1 VPVRNRAFRLVLGLW
16 LVLCAAG
23 SWGTSIALSVE
34 GHAVPYSLFSLFK
47 GPGESV
53 RLELLGSEVDQIQ
66 LYLDGK
72 AHGDRDGSAWV
83 LNAPEQS
90 GLYTLQLNHA
100 RSNERKRI
108 NLFVGH
114 PADELTEGYLNGYRV
129 GAAPAPNP
137 RYPRR
142 YAKPEYLYEVTEQN
156 IDTRLS
162 PHFTLRQFVC
172 KQKSGYPKYVVLQ
185 PSLLVLL
192 ERLLAEVRSSGIAID
207 TFGVISGYRTPY
219 YNKRI
224 GNVPTSR
231 HVYGDAFDFFVD
243 VDGDG
248 LMDDLNRDGQ
258 RNRADVDWLFSLI
271 DNFSRKSENA
281 LLTGGI
287 GRYYRASHHGGFV
300 HVDTRGYRARW

>member
-1 VPVRNRAFRLVLGLW
+1 MRRFLNYVVLFIGL
-16 LVLCAAG
+16 LLSSVG
-23 SWGTSIALSVE
+23 SWANSIALSID
-34 GHAVPYSLFSLFK
+34 GHMLPYSVFSLFK
-47 GPGESV
+47 GPGQLV

-72 AHGDRDGSAWV
+72 AHGSREGSAWV
-83 LNAPEQS
+83 MNAPLQP
-90 GLYTLQLNHA
+90 GLYSLQLNHA

-114 PADELTEGYLNGYRV
+114 PVSEISGGHLNGYKI
-129 GAAPAPNP
+129 GTAPQPNP

-142 YAKPEYLYEVTEQN
+142 YAKPEYWYEVTEQN

-172 KQKSGYPKYVVLQ
+172 KQVSGYPKYVVLQ

-192 ERLLAEVRSSGIAID
+192 ERLLAEVQSSGVAIE

-231 HVYGDAFDFFVD
+231 HVYGDAFDFYID
-243 VDGDG
+243 ADGDG
-248 LMDDLNRDGQ
+248 LMDDLNGDGE
-258 RNRADVDWLFSLI
+258 RNRADVDWLFLLI
-271 DNFSRKSENA
+271 ERFSQKSENA

>member
-1 VPVRNRAFRLVLGLW
+1 M
-16 LVLCAAG
+16 
-23 SWGTSIALSVE
+23 
-34 GHAVPYSLFSLFK
+34 PYSIFSLFK

-72 AHGDRDGSAWV
+72 AHGARDGSAWV

-90 GLYTLQLNHA
+90 GLYSLQLNHA

-114 PADELTEGYLNGYRV
+114 PADKLSDGYLNGYRI
-129 GAAPAPNP
+129 GSAPQPNP
-137 RYPRR
+137 HYPRR
-142 YAKPEYLYEVTEQN
+142 YAAPEYFYEVTAQN

-162 PHFTLRQFVC
+162 PHFTLRQFLC

-185 PSLLVLL
+185 PSLLLLL

-231 HVYGDAFDFFVD
+231 HVYGDAYDFFVD

-248 LMDDLNRDGQ
+248 LMDDLNGDGQ

-271 DNFSRKSENA
+271 ENFSRKSENA

-287 GRYYRASHHGGFV
+287 GRYYRASHHGGFI
-300 HVDTRGYRARW
+300 HIDTRGYRARW